1 MIIVRG
7 AEKAPW
13 LHRADTGTP
22 VRRKIR
28 AERRG
33 LAQQPWGFLGGSAQL
48 SYVYGVFVRIY
59 SFWYNH

>member
-1 MIIVRG
+1 MIIGHG

-33 LAQQPWGFLGGSAQL
+33 DPAAFGILQRKPVRFFTDRRHVYFATVALFL
-48 SYVYGVFVRIY
+48 
-59 SFWYNH
+59 